1 MSTGSNTNQINS
13 GQFNFGSNGSLN
25 GFNTNYL
32 AGVNQSGNGVST
44 DFSSLFSSLNLS
56 GGLGPSLSNNSG
68 PAGANSQ
75 SIAIA
80 TEYAALGTN
89 SLLNKISPTD
99 MPAGSTYSNSA
110 LGGLTKGMSFFDA
123 LSVATSGLAGIVPLN
138 GASGKIFASISPV
151 MGSLAGL
158 FGFVNAIKAV
168 RQKDPVIAQSSP
180 QAMEEYQI
188 DETYS

>member
-1 MSTGSNTNQINS
+1 
-13 GQFNFGSNGSLN
+13 
-25 GFNTNYL
+25 
-32 AGVNQSGNGVST
+32 
-44 DFSSLFSSLNLS
+44 
-56 GGLGPSLSNNSG
+56 
-68 PAGANSQ
+68 
-75 SIAIA
+75 
-80 TEYAALGTN
+80 
-89 SLLNKISPTD
+89 
-99 MPAGSTYSNSA
+99 MPAGSSYSNSA